1 MRKRAIMIEIQE
13 KTAKCGTKSLQV
25 IKMTDTQY
33 FKTVM
38 CKRNKRKSKTSKR
51 SLVKYKF

>member
-38 CKRNKRKSKTSKR
+38 CKKNKRKSKTSKR